1 MCNLYRLG
9 KPGEDVARLFDVALG
24 SLGNAREEVYPG
36 YPGLVVANGQAGGG
50 ESKVLRSMVW
60 GFPLVLKGK
69 NGQPLKPKPVNN
81 ARADKL
87 DGFLWRYSFL
97 ERRCLIPVSAF
108 AEAEGEK
115 GAKTRTW
122 FTLPGEDPFAV
133 AGLWRDTPEWGP
145 AYTMVMT
152 EACQH
157 VAGVHDRM
165 PVILKRADWADWLD
179 GPPDAAGLLCRPY
192 PELMV
197 VERTAEGW
205 NKPSY
210 GSAA

>member
-1 MCNLYRLG
+1 MCNLYRLSKG
-9 KPGEDVARLFDVALG
+9 PAEIAKWFGGTADPP
-24 SLGNAREEVYPG
+24 GNAGELVYPG
-36 YPGLVVANGQAGGG
+36 YPGLVIASGHVRQMA
-50 ESKVLRSMVW
+50 W

-87 DGFLWRYSFL
+87 DGFMWRFSFQ

-122 FTLPGEDPFAV
+122 FLLPGEEIFAV

-152 EACQH
+152 EACLHIQ
-157 VAGVHDRM
+157 GVHDRM
-165 PVILKRADWADWLD
+165 PVILTRDRWADWLD
-179 GPPDAAGLLCRPY
+179 GPPDDARLLCAPF
-192 PELMV
+192 PGDMIV
-197 VERTAEGW
+197 NRTDEPW
-205 NKPSY
+205 VKR
-210 GSAA
+210 

>member
-1 MCNLYRLG
+1 M
-9 KPGEDVARLFDVALG
+9 
-24 SLGNAREEVYPG
+24 
-36 YPGLVVANGQAGGG
+36 
-50 ESKVLRSMVW
+50 
-60 GFPLVLKGK
+60 
-69 NGQPLKPKPVNN
+69 
-81 ARADKL
+81 
-87 DGFLWRYSFL
+87 WRYSFA

-122 FTLPGEDPFAV
+122 FTLPREDPFAV
-133 AGLWRDTPEWGP
+133 AGLWRGSEADPGGHPYEWGP

-165 PVILKRADWADWLD
+165 PVILKRADWGDWLD

-197 VERTAEGW
+197 VERAPDSWVRRAG
-205 NKPSY
+205 
-210 GSAA
+210 

>member
-1 MCNLYRLG
+1 M
-9 KPGEDVARLFDVALG
+9 
-24 SLGNAREEVYPG
+24 
-36 YPGLVVANGQAGGG
+36 
-50 ESKVLRSMVW
+50 
-60 GFPLVLKGK
+60 LKGK
-69 NGQPLKPKPVNN
+69 NGQPLKPKPINN

-87 DGFLWRYSFL
+87 DGFMWRYWFQ

-122 FTLPGEDPFAV
+122 FSLPPEAAPDGVFAV
-133 AGLWRDTPEWGP
+133 AGLWRGSEADPGGHPYEWGP

-165 PVILKRADWADWLD
+165 PVILKRQDWADWLD

-197 VERTAEGW
+197 VERTGESGVRR
-205 NKPSY
+205 
-210 GSAA
+210 